1 MYCTRPV
8 YCTDIMQ
15 GETGGSI
22 LKIGTFSLL
31 GNENKT
37 TEEALDEKEK
47 EIRKL
52 KIEMAEVQNE
62 RNVLSTELER
72 TRQELKGQLSVV
84 QPEQSDSTKENN
96 MEFLYKERTRLIE
109 ENETLI
115 KEKKLFEDVIKKEE
129 KESIEDKTKRVVTS
143 LLSKEESLKEEI
155 EVLKGRLNESDK
167 AHGITFVKK
176 NMVNN
181 TTSPLRDHHHHEEG
195 SGKEK
200 SLMEENEV

>member
-1 MYCTRPV
+1 MYCTPLV

-22 LKIGTFSLL
+22 LKLGTFSLL

-37 TEEALDEKEK
+37 TEETLDEKEK

-84 QPEQSDSTKENN
+84 QPGQSDSTKENK

-129 KESIEDKTKRVVTS
+129 KESIEDKTKRIVTS
-143 LLSKEESLKEEI
+143 FLSKEESLKEEI
-155 EVLKGRLNESDK
+155 EALKGRLNESDK
-167 AHGITFVKK
+167 ARGITFVKK